1 VLARAEDYQAPS
13 VATKCRHQLARQ
25 NAAMSATHPITPL
38 ADAEAEVVG
47 LLQDLIRIDSTNFGD
62 GSGPGEVAV
71 ADYIVQQLSA
81 VGLSA
86 TRFSTSSDTRAGVML
101 TVPGSEA
108 SSARLLV
115 HAHLDVVPAVGDWQH
130 APFGAEIAD
139 GMVWGRGAVDM
150 KDGVATILACLR
162 SWARNG
168 VKPKRETVF
177 LFLPDE
183 EAGGQ
188 HGAHWITEHH
198 REWFDGVTECIGEVG
213 GFSFDVAPGKRMYL
227 IETAEKGLRWMKLRS
242 TGRAGHGSMLN
253 DNNAVTALAEVL
265 ARIGRHPWPIR
276 LTETNKR
283 FLYELSEAIGED
295 VDPRNQEQLLRVLG
309 PLAGLVGATFANS
322 AQPTMLHAGYKMN
335 VIPETADASVDGRV
349 LPGFEDEFDRTMQE
363 LLGGQ
368 AEIVEMFEDIALETT
383 FDGATVDAMAAAIR
397 AEDPTAIPV
406 PYLMSGGT
414 DAKAFRQLG
423 IRPFGFIPLQL
434 PADLEFSKLFHG
446 VNERVPVT
454 GLQFGTR
461 VMDRFLRSC

>member
-1 VLARAEDYQAPS
+1 MTDV
-13 VATKCRHQLARQ
+13 
-25 NAAMSATHPITPL
+25 HPIDPL
-38 ADAEAEVVG
+38 ADAEGEVVP
-47 LLQDLIRIDSTNFGD
+47 LLQELIRIDSTNFGD
-62 GSGPGEVAV
+62 GSGAGEIAV
-71 ADYIVQQLSA
+71 ADYVHQRLLE
-81 VGLSA
+81 VGLDA
-86 TRFSTSSDTRAGVML
+86 RRFSTTSEHRAGVL
-101 TVPGSEA
+101 LRVPGTDVTA
-108 SSARLLV
+108 PKLLV
-115 HAHLDVVPAVGDWQH
+115 HAHLDVVPAVGDWDH
-130 APFGAEIAD
+130 APFAAEVAD

-168 VKPKRETVF
+168 VLPQRETVF

-198 REWFDGVTECIGEVG
+198 SEWFAGITECIGEVG
-213 GFSFDVAPGKRMYL
+213 GFSFEIAPGKRMYL
-227 IETAEKGLRWMKLRS
+227 IETAEKGLRWLKLRA

-265 ARIGRHPWPIR
+265 ARIGRHPWPVR

-295 VDPRNQEQLLRVLG
+295 VDPNDQQQLLRVLG

-322 AQPTMLHAGYKMN
+322 AQPTMLSAGYKMN
-335 VIPETADASVDGRV
+335 VIPGTADASVDGRV
-349 LPGFEDEFDRTMQE
+349 LPGFEDEFDRTLEE
-363 LLGGQ
+363 LLAGQ
-368 AEIVEMFEDIALETT
+368 AEIVEVFQDIAMETT
-383 FDGATVDAMAAAIR
+383 FDGATVDAMSAAIR
-397 AEDPTAIPV
+397 AEDPNAIPV
-406 PYLMSGGT
+406 PYLLSGGT

-434 PADLEFSKLFHG
+434 PPDLEFATLFHG
-446 VNERVPVT
+446 VNERVPVD
-454 GLQFGTR
+454 GLKFGTR

>member
-1 VLARAEDYQAPS
+1 
-13 VATKCRHQLARQ
+13 
-25 NAAMSATHPITPL
+25 MSAPHPITPI
-38 ADAEAEVVG
+38 ADAEAEVVL

-62 GSGPGEVAV
+62 GSGPGEIGV
-71 ADYIVQQLSA
+71 ADYVVQRLA
-81 VGLSA
+81 EVGLASQRFA
-86 TRFSTSSDTRAGVML
+86 TTSEQRSGVTLTIPGTNSDA
-101 TVPGSEA
+101 P
-108 SSARLLV
+108 RLLV
-115 HAHLDVVPAVGDWQH
+115 HAHLDVVPAVGDWEYP
-130 APFGAEIAD
+130 PFAGAIAD
-139 GMVWGRGAVDM
+139 GMLWGRGAVDM

-168 VKPKRETVF
+168 VRPQRDTVF

-183 EAGGQ
+183 EAGGK

-198 REWFDGVTECIGEVG
+198 PDWFAGISECIGEVG

-227 IETAEKGLRWMKLRS
+227 IETAEKGLRWMKLRA

-265 ARIGRHPWPIR
+265 GRIGRHPWPVR

-295 VDPRNQEQLLRVLG
+295 VDPTNQEQLLRVLG

-322 AQPTMLHAGYKMN
+322 AQPTMLSAGYKMN

-368 AEIVEMFEDIALETT
+368 AEIVEVFEDIALETT
-383 FDGATVDAMAAAIR
+383 FDGAIVDAMAAAIR

-434 PADLEFSKLFHG
+434 PPDLEFSKLFHG
-446 VNERVPVT
+446 VNERVPVD

>member
-1 VLARAEDYQAPS
+1 M
-13 VATKCRHQLARQ
+13 
-25 NAAMSATHPITPL
+25 NATHPITPL
-38 ADAEAEVVG
+38 ADAEAEVVT

-71 ADYIVQQLSA
+71 ADFVAQRLA
-81 VGLSA
+81 EVGLDA
-86 TRFSTSSDTRAGVML
+86 QRFSTTSDSRAGVML
-101 TVPGSEA
+101 RVPGSNPDA
-108 SSARLLV
+108 PKLLV
-115 HAHLDVVPAVGDWQH
+115 HAHLDVVPAVGDWDH
-130 APFGAEIAD
+130 APFAAEIAD

-168 VKPKRETVF
+168 VLPQRETVF
-177 LFLPDE
+177 VFLPDE
-183 EAGGQ
+183 EAGGR
-188 HGAHWITEHH
+188 HGAHWLTEHH
-198 REWFDGVTECIGEVG
+198 PEWFTGVTECIGEVG

-227 IETAEKGLRWMKLRS
+227 IETAEKGLRWMKLRA

-295 VDPRNQEQLLRVLG
+295 VDPNNQEQLLRVLG

-322 AQPTMLHAGYKMN
+322 AQPTMLNAGYKMN
-335 VIPETADASVDGRV
+335 VIPETAEGSVDGRV

-363 LLGGQ
+363 LLGDQ
-368 AEIVEMFEDIALETT
+368 AEIIELFEDIAMETT

-397 AEDPTAIPV
+397 AEDPSAIPV

-446 VNERVPVT
+446 VNERVPVA